1 MLALLKTIIVNKT
14 AIFVFINPHLACQC
28 HCQRKGRTYSRPNRH
43 WYALQE
49 RFRHAQLGRASNAV
63 LQVKLPVSIQTAAEA
78 ANYFVVCFVIVIF
91 TDSDD

>member
-1 MLALLKTIIVNKT
+1 MRVPLPTERAHLLTPRI
-14 AIFVFINPHLACQC
+14 
-28 HCQRKGRTYSRPNRH
+28 RH